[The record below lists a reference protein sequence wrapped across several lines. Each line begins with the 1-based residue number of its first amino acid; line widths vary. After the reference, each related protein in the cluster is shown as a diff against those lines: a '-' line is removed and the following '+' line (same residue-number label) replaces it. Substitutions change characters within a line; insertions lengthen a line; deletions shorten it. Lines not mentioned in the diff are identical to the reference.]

1 MSGRPAASCP
11 TSRCSSTSIPPR
23 GSGGSAA
30 GGATAWSV
38 TRSPSTGA
46 CGGATWRSGAR
57 SPSACASC
65 ARPRRRTWSPRRCAR
80 SSRSSCVALDAIRDQ
95 PRAVALL
102 RRALETDRV
111 AHAYAFVGPGGAGR
125 MTTALAFAHALLCPR
140 AGCGAC
146 RACRLATLRPHPH
159 LHLLAPTPPETNPK
173 GARAIRIH
181 ALRELERQ
189 AALRPVMARRKL
201 FVLDEAERMT
211 GEGPQAFLKTLEEP
225 PVGTV
230 MILVLPRAR
239 ALPATV
245 VSRCQVVR
253 FEPRGDQAEAAL
265 RAQARA
271 LLAEVRPEG
280 AEVMFRRTERLDRE
294 TAEGLVDAYW
304 LFCRDR
310 VLAKAGA
317 PASLLADAGR
327 VTELARE
334 AETWTLDDL
343 LGAIELCR
351 QAREALLRNVAPR
364 LTIEVIL
371 SRLALRAA

>member
-1 MSGRPAASCP
+1 
-11 TSRCSSTSIPPR
+11 
-23 GSGGSAA
+23 
-30 GGATAWSV
+30 
-38 TRSPSTGA
+38 
-46 CGGATWRSGAR
+46 
-57 SPSACASC
+57 
-65 ARPRRRTWSPRRCAR
+65 
-80 SSRSSCVALDAIRDQ
+80 VALDAIRDQ

-111 AHAYAFVGPGGAGR
+111 AHAYAFVGPAGAGR

-146 RACRLATLRPHPH
+146 RACRLATLRQHPD
-159 LHLLAPTPPETNPK
+159 LHVLVPTPPETNPK
-173 GARAIRIH
+173 GARAIRID
-181 ALRELERQ
+181 AIRELERQ
-189 AALRPVMARRKL
+189 AALRPAMARRKL

-211 GEGPQAFLKTLEEP
+211 GEAPQAFLKTLEEP

-253 FEPRGDQAEAAL
+253 FEPRSDQAEAAL
-265 RAQARA
+265 RAQAQA
-271 LLAEVRPEG
+271 LLAEVRAEG

-304 LFCRDR
+304 LFCRDL